1 MVKLLEEFGV
11 GCSIIAVGFLE
22 AIAVSWF
29 YGNDG
34 IVKSCTFLKWK
45 LVNCFVL
52 FLSGISR
59 FSSDIQA
66 MLGKA
71 PGLFWRVCWVAIS
84 PAFLAV
90 RYLRCLY
97 HRH

>member
-1 MVKLLEEFGV
+1 M
-11 GCSIIAVGFLE
+11 
-22 AIAVSWF
+22 
-29 YGNDG
+29 
-34 IVKSCTFLKWK
+34 
-45 LVNCFVL
+45 NCFVL

-90 RYLRCLY
+90 SNEIYGVYTRDIKRDEGSQLSKLGKSEVTDPPDTGATILPW
-97 HRH
+97 